1 MASSPSVQER
11 VFEAP
16 AEAVGGVEVSVQGG
30 LLAHHVDGL
39 EHHPS
44 LDQTGPGTRRCLQL
58 YICYSSTSDIHCT
71 GIKIRTNQF
80 EFDQI

>member
-16 AEAVGGVEVSVQGG
+16 AEAVGGVEVSVQSGQP
-30 LLAHHVDGL
+30 AHHVDGL

-44 LDQTGPGTRRCLQL
+44 LGQTGPGTRRCLQL
-58 YICYSSTSDIHCT
+58 YICYSSTFDIDYT
-71 GIKIRTNQF
+71 GIKIRTYQW
-80 EFDQI
+80 EGM